1 MKREEWGS
9 GFCIFRLTL
18 YLRTVLH
25 RTMAAPGASLARNWI
40 FYADINSDAA
50 DENAWEERSWTSD
63 AHTCHSHPAFTGFHN
78 IYNTLQYNGHIAQ
91 ACGAHLYP
99 SRLHRE
105 WRGSLTE
112 ITLISFIVE
121 LTMNS
126 PSTRFGWAAEHTKRQ
141 VYYSERY

>member
-1 MKREEWGS
+1 M
-9 GFCIFRLTL
+9 CLFRRNEARRVRQRLL
-18 YLRTVLH
+18 YLPTNTLSPHCPPSDYGCPRGFSGRELNFLCRYQQRCRWWKHMGRTIVNI
-25 RTMAAPGASLARNWI
+25 R
-40 FYADINSDAA
+40 
-50 DENAWEERSWTSD
+50 
-63 AHTCHSHPAFTGFHN
+63 FHN